1 MSGNGAGSGHDEG
14 VSRSITR
21 PVVKVLIMGAAGR
34 DFHNFNTYFRD
45 NPAYEVVAFTATQ
58 IPGIANRQ
66 YPPQL
71 AGSIY
76 PLGIPIH
83 SEHAL
88 EDLIHQ
94 HQIDQ
99 VIFAYSDVSHET
111 VMHIASRVLACGA
124 DFRLL
129 GPRSTML
136 RAHKPV
142 ISITAVRT
150 GCGKSQTT
158 RYIGRLL
165 RQAGFRVAVV
175 RHPMPYGDLKIQAV
189 QRFAVYDD
197 LDRESCTIEERE
209 EYEPL
214 IANGLAVYAGIDYA
228 AILRRAESEADI
240 ILWDGGN
247 NDFSF
252 YQPDLSIVVVDPHRA
267 GDETLY
273 HPGETN
279 LRMADIVIINKI
291 DSADPAKV
299 ESVRSAIA
307 TANPAATVVLANS
320 RITSEPPD
328 QIYGQKVLVIEDGPT
343 ITHGQMAYGA
353 GVIAAERQGARELV
367 DPRPYATGSIAE
379 TFRKWP
385 QIGPL
390 LPAMGYSQEQIEE
403 LEDTINRTP
412 ADRVVFGTPIDLRRF
427 MTLNKPA
434 VRIFYELEEI
444 HPQLE
449 LILKERLPWPGKLS

>member
-1 MSGNGAGSGHDEG
+1 
-14 VSRSITR
+14 
-21 PVVKVLIMGAAGR
+21 MGAAGR

-45 NPAYEVVAFTATQ
+45 RPAYEVVAFTATQ
-58 IPGIANRQ
+58 IPGIADRR
-66 YPPQL
+66 YPTEL
-71 AGSIY
+71 AGPRY

-83 SEHAL
+83 PEQDLA
-88 EDLIHQ
+88 DLIRH

-111 VMHIASRVLACGA
+111 VMHVASQVLACGA

-129 GPRSTML
+129 GPHTTML
-136 RAHKPV
+136 RSQKPV
-142 ISITAVRT
+142 VAITAVRT

-165 RQAGFRVAVV
+165 LQAGFRVAIV
-175 RHPMPYGDLKIQAV
+175 RHPMPYGDLKVQAV
-189 QRFAVYDD
+189 QRFATYDD

-214 IANGLAVYAGIDYA
+214 IANGLAVFAGIDYE
-228 AILRRAESEADI
+228 AILRRAERQADI

-252 YQPDLSIVVVDPHRA
+252 YRPDLSIVVVDPHRA

-279 LRMADIVIINKI
+279 LRMADVVIINKI

-299 ESVRSAIA
+299 ESVRTAIA
-307 TANPAATVVLANS
+307 AANPAATVVLANS
-320 RITSEPPD
+320 RITSDPPD
-328 QIYGQKVLVIEDGPT
+328 QIHGQRVLVIEDGPT

-367 DPRPYATGSIAE
+367 DPRPYASGSIAE

-403 LEDTINRTP
+403 LESTINLTP
-412 ADRVVFGTPIDLRRF
+412 ADRVIFGTPIDLRRF

-449 LILKERLPWPGKLS
+449 SILKERLPWPGKLS

>member
-1 MSGNGAGSGHDEG
+1 MSGSGAGPSLA
-14 VSRSITR
+14 VNLP
-21 PVVKVLIMGAAGR
+21 PVRVLIMGAAGR

-45 NPAYEVVAFTATQ
+45 NPGYEVVAFTATQ

-66 YPPQL
+66 YPPEL
-71 AGSIY
+71 AGSRY

-83 SEHAL
+83 PEQDL
-88 EDLIHQ
+88 ETLIHQ

-99 VIFAYSDVSHET
+99 VIFSYSDVSHET
-111 VMHIASRVLACGA
+111 VMHVASRVLACGA

-129 GPRSTML
+129 GPRTTML

-142 ISITAVRT
+142 VSITAVRT

-189 QRFAVYDD
+189 QRFAAYDD
-197 LDRESCTIEERE
+197 LERESCTIEERE

-214 IANGLAVYAGIDYA
+214 IANGLAVYAGIDYD
-228 AILRRAESEADI
+228 AILQRAEREADI

-252 YQPDLSIVVVDPHRA
+252 YQPNLSIVVVDPHRA

-279 LRMADIVIINKI
+279 LRMADVVIINKI

-299 ESVRSAIA
+299 ESVRAAIA

-328 QIYGQKVLVIEDGPT
+328 QIHGQRVLVIEDGPT

-367 DPRPYATGSIAE
+367 DPRPFTSGSIAE
-379 TFRKWP
+379 TFHKWP

-390 LPAMGYSQEQIEE
+390 LPAMGYSQEQIKE

-427 MTLNKPA
+427 MTLNKSA

-449 LILKERLPWPGKLS
+449 RILKERLPWPGKSS